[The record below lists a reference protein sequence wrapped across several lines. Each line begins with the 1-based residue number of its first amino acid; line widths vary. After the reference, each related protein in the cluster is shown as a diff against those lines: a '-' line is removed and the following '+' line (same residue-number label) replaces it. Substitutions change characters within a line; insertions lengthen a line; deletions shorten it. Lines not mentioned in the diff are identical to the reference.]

1 MVRALALLA
10 SLPLATLLVLA
21 APPAAWPAAPASP
34 TAPSSPVALSS
45 PAAPSW
51 PAGRP
56 PADLTG
62 RLTLDNGLEA
72 FVLPRPGA
80 PLVALLVAVKAGSR
94 HETPATRGAA
104 HLLEH
109 LVFEG
114 TAARGRDEIFRWV
127 YGIGGY
133 LNGFTREDFTGY
145 VLMGP
150 PGELPAMA
158 RLLAALLSGAR
169 LSAEALDGVKAVVL
183 EELRQAQ
190 ADPSYRDEVAF
201 RAALFHGT
209 PYAEPPLGTEAT
221 IRAITLDDLA
231 GFYRQRYT
239 PGNMVAL
246 AIGGAGASE
255 MTDALRAAFGPL
267 GPPGEASRQRGADH
281 GGGGSAAP
289 LQAPRLARAG
299 TVVRAGR
306 QPALRLGLVG
316 PAPADPGF
324 ADFLTL
330 GNLLAG
336 PASPLPA
343 ALAAGGGPEGL
354 RPDAEAEFEGG
365 LLTLE
370 VRAALPQGV
379 EPDRALAALVAA
391 LARLAATDGPADAS
405 GAITAAVVVRGAR
418 HARLEAARLAERLHY
433 FAMAQAPLLVAGR
446 PDLALGGPAAADPAA
461 IRSALA
467 RALAGGW
474 VALLP
479 APTAPPAASPSGT
492 SGPLQREAR
501 LANGLTVVADTRAG
515 SPLVAAHLLAR
526 GRLLAEPPGLAGAAE
541 VLHRLLLRGPAGTS
555 EPLAARLAAFGAT
568 ISVTDDPREPFG
580 DFYFARDFSGI
591 RLEALAEEAEAA
603 LRLLADAVTAPPL
616 DAKSVEAARDEV
628 ARLATWRT
636 ETPRTL
642 AEDRLWGRLFGG
654 PLGAPPAGSAES
666 LARATSEALAA
677 FHRRYFAPGNL
688 VLTIVGG
695 EPPERLVA
703 LAEATFGRLPPGPVG
718 SHRTDAGGASAAE
731 GGAPLRLTLAL
742 PQGQVRVGL
751 VLPAGDAREQA
762 ALSIAVGL
770 LGASLFSSL
779 RDEQGLAYSVGA
791 EVSFVGP
798 YAVVTA
804 GLGTPPAEVDRA
816 LAEVRRLVA
825 ARTGAPV
832 TAEDVTRRAKAL
844 AGRLASRQLSSA
856 TRAYY
861 LGVALHEGAPHRFG
875 DDYAALLASIT
886 PAEVEAA
893 QRRAFSRP
901 LTAVVVE

>member
-1 MVRALALLA
+1 MVRVLALLA
-10 SLPLATLLVLA
+10 SLLSATLLA
-21 APPAAWPAAPASP
+21 TPPAAWPAVPSWPA
-34 TAPSSPVALSS
+34 ARSS

-62 RLTLDNGLEA
+62 RLALDNGFEA

-80 PLVALLVAVKAGSR
+80 PLVALLVAIKAGSR
-94 HETPATRGAA
+94 YETPATRGAA

-145 VLMGP
+145 ILMGP

-158 RLLAALLSGAR
+158 RLLAELLSGAR
-169 LSAEALDGVKAVVL
+169 LSTEALDGVKAVVL

-190 ADPSYRDEVAF
+190 ADPSYQDEVAF

-221 IRAITLDDLA
+221 IRAITLDELA
-231 GFYRQRYT
+231 GFYRQRYG

-255 MTDALRAAFGPL
+255 MADALRAAFGPL
-267 GPPGEASRQRGADH
+267 RAPGEASPRGSPA
-281 GGGGSAAP
+281 
-289 LQAPRLARAG
+289 QAPRLTRAG
-299 TVVRAGR
+299 AVVRAGR
-306 QPALRLGLVG
+306 QPALRLGLLG
-316 PAPADPGF
+316 PAPSDPVF
-324 ADFLTL
+324 ADFLAL
-330 GNLLAG
+330 GDLLAG

-343 ALAAGGGPEGL
+343 ALAAVGGPEGL
-354 RPDAEAEFEGG
+354 QPNAEAEFEGG
-365 LLTLE
+365 LATLE
-370 VRAALPQGV
+370 VRTALPQGV
-379 EPDRALAALVAA
+379 DPDRALAALVAA
-391 LARLAATDGPADAS
+391 LARLAATEAPADAPV
-405 GAITAAVVVRGAR
+405 AITAAVVARGAR

-433 FAMAQAPLLVAGR
+433 FAMAQAPLLAAGR

-461 IRSALA
+461 VRSALA

-479 APTAPPAASPSGT
+479 ASAGAPAAAPPGAT
-492 SGPLQREAR
+492 GPPRREAR
-501 LANGLTVVADTRAG
+501 LANGLTVAAETRTG
-515 SPLVAAHLLAR
+515 SPLVAAHLLAG

-555 EPLAARLAAFGAT
+555 EPLETRLAALGAT
-568 ISVTDDPREPFG
+568 ISVADDPREPFG

-603 LRLLADAVTAPPL
+603 LRLLADAVASPPF
-616 DAKSVEAARDEV
+616 DAKSVGAARDDV
-628 ARLATWRT
+628 ARLAAWRS

-642 AEDRLWGRLFGG
+642 AEDRLWGRLFDG
-654 PLGAPPAGSAES
+654 PFGAPPAGSPES
-666 LARATSEALAA
+666 LARATPEALAA

-688 VLTIVGG
+688 VLTIVGD

-703 LAEATFGRLPPGPVG
+703 LAEATFGRLKPGPG
-718 SHRTDAGGASAAE
+718 ASHWSSAGAASAAE
-731 GGAPLRLTLAL
+731 GGAPLRLKLAL

-770 LGASLFSSL
+770 LGASLFRSL

-791 EVSFVGP
+791 EVTFVGP
-798 YAVVTA
+798 HAVVTA
-804 GLGTPPAEVDRA
+804 GLGTRPAEVNRA

-825 ARTGAPV
+825 ARAGAPV
-832 TAEDVTRRAKAL
+832 SPEDVARRAKAI

-861 LGVALHEGAPHRFG
+861 LGAAVHAGAPHRFG

-893 QRRAFSRP
+893 QRRAFSLP
-901 LTAVVVE
+901 LAAVVVE